1 MRRGLSGIA
10 ALGVV
15 GSLLLLPGCKID
27 PNQVIALAAYNG
39 TFQGLK
45 LWAKKHPAEAT
56 EAATALSRNLKD
68 EIIPYL
74 NGAELKPSAE
84 IDEFINSSLFKN
96 VPESIRNFVQ
106 VAASVLDEYLP
117 IPSASKLKPEQL
129 QYLKTF
135 CTNTQRACDD
145 FLASSAGVKSVG
157 PKERRWVAR

>member
-1 MRRGLSGIA
+1 MRKGLSGA
-10 ALGVV
+10 AVLGAV
-15 GSLLLLPGCKID
+15 GSLLLLPGCKVD

-39 TFQGLK
+39 TFQGLR
-45 LWAKKHPAEAT
+45 LWAKKHPVEAT

-68 EIIPYL
+68 EVIPYL

-84 IDEFINSSLFKN
+84 IEEFLASSLFKN
-96 VPESIRNFVQ
+96 VPEDIKNLILV
-106 VAASVLDEYLP
+106 VASVLDEYLP

-145 FLASSAGVKSVG
+145 FLASSAGVKYVG
-157 PKERRWVAR
+157 PKARRWVAK